1 MRILIIILTAMSVIS
16 CSQPSSKSD
25 LETKQEITK
34 LMIEFQDYLNNYGL
48 TQAFMLA
55 TEEPYFEL
63 YDESFF
69 LKAVQ
74 EGRIDE
80 NTVLLDYAVEN
91 ILKSDLLSGS
101 YKERIKLNSE
111 NGLDFSIWKND
122 ATIGSV
128 LTDSEFG
135 MDFKGPLINDIYTT
149 DKEIFELALIDQ
161 ERHKNGFS
169 PNPDSI
175 LISYEISPKEV
186 YLHFIEITSS
196 TTASYYI
203 NSKAIRKA
211 GKSPRFIMDFIYI
224 EGKGWLIDNMY
235 FDDYNGKI
243 LKVYA
248 DYNEY

>member
-80 NTVLLDYAVEN
+80 YTVLLDYAVEN

-122 ATIGSV
+122 ATIGSI
-128 LTDSEFG
+128 LTNSEFG
-135 MDFKGPLINDIYTT
+135 LDFRGSLLMDKYYDDRETF
-149 DKEIFELALIDQ
+149 EIGMIDH
-161 ERHKNGFS
+161 ERYKNGFV

-175 LISYEISPKEV
+175 MASYDFSPNEV
-186 YLHFIEITSS
+186 YPHFIELTSP

-203 NSKAIRKA
+203 NYKLIKKA
-211 GKSPRFIMDFIYI
+211 GTAPRFIMNFVYVD
-224 EGKGWLIDNMY
+224 GKGWLIDNMY

-243 LKVYA
+243 LKVYT

>member
-80 NTVLLDYAVEN
+80 YTVLLDYAVEN

-122 ATIGSV
+122 ATIGSI
-128 LTDSEFG
+128 LTNSEFG
-135 MDFKGPLINDIYTT
+135 LDFRGSL
-149 DKEIFELALIDQ
+149 
-161 ERHKNGFS
+161 
-169 PNPDSI
+169 
-175 LISYEISPKEV
+175 
-186 YLHFIEITSS
+186 
-196 TTASYYI
+196 
-203 NSKAIRKA
+203 
-211 GKSPRFIMDFIYI
+211 
-224 EGKGWLIDNMY
+224 
-235 FDDYNGKI
+235 
-243 LKVYA
+243 
-248 DYNEY
+248 